1 MKKGTKLE
9 TPIKSFI
16 KELKDFNNNVY
27 YSFLHNKS
35 VKNEETNM
43 WEIKERYVIN
53 VMNMKIVE
61 NQKITITEIIE
72 AKPQIMKDKKGK
84 EYLNCILFVNASEH
98 SENYAD
104 YNKQQE
110 NFNPNV
116 DMFGGSSED
125 NLPF

>member
-1 MKKGTKLE
+1 
-9 TPIKSFI
+9 
-16 KELKDFNNNVY
+16 
-27 YSFLHNKS
+27 
-35 VKNEETNM
+35 
-43 WEIKERYVIN
+43 
-53 VMNMKIVE
+53 MNMKIVE

-84 EYLNCILFVNASEH
+84 EYLNCILYVNASEH

>member
-1 MKKGTKLE
+1 MKKGTKIE

-16 KELKDFNNNVY
+16 KDYKDFEGKTY

-35 VKNEETNM
+35 EKNKDTNE

-84 EYLNCILFVNASEH
+84 EYLNCILYVNASEH